1 MCVFHL
7 LYLRAAVPQR
17 IVIITAEYE
26 LYLNSTWNCIED
38 CPDPAGSHCPPEKRK
53 SRILTCGY
61 VMAQEQGFEP
71 WHPVT
76 GLQAFQACL
85 FNHLSIPAA
94 ANLNDGLFIIA

>member
-1 MCVFHL
+1 MCRF
-7 LYLRAAVPQR
+7 
-17 IVIITAEYE
+17 
-26 LYLNSTWNCIED
+26 
-38 CPDPAGSHCPPEKRK
+38 
-53 SRILTCGY
+53 

-94 ANLNDGLFIIA
+94 RFHLRLDNNTISSQKNKHFFGGFSDIIRFRDLKSGFSEWSGFKHA